1 MIMYD
6 GENDNGVDNDN
17 DDDYEA
23 ISALHLWK
31 LLLACIPLVDH
42 L

>member
-1 MIMYD
+1 MMHD
-6 GENDNGVDNDN
+6 GENDNGVDNDD